1 MSSRSRAARS
11 SSASPAGDGD
21 GDRLM
26 ERVEPFGQDMARP
39 HQVAL
44 AASTARLDDATAAIS
59 SLEHDIVHRVGD
71 RDILASTKDA
81 LIVVLAPA
89 YQLAR
94 TTRHGTLLA
103 KGEPLTDD
111 EVDEEPGRPGAGRGR
126 R

>member
-1 MSSRSRAARS
+1 MSS

-89 YQLAR
+89 SPACPDHEAR
-94 TTRHGTLLA
+94 NAFGQ
-103 KGEPLTDD
+103 
-111 EVDEEPGRPGAGRGR
+111 GRTPDRQ
-126 R
+126 